1 MKTTYFSP
9 AIFEIS
15 TSLFFSPGVPIIII
29 MTLIDP
35 LPPADAVYFKKE
47 IKITPINLL
56 NSIWHKVVY
65 SSFLLCIVQQ
75 KKVMN
80 FSQIETKNS
89 GRKMRNQFFPFLQ
102 QRAILLQTIDN
113 YLSDDSRYFLPE
125 IVFKFSFL
133 VLILPGNP
141 NQNPNFRSL
150 KPSLI

>member
-1 MKTTYFSP
+1 MLWKGFFAASKIRAVQIRAMQNRASRGMPVMKTTYFSP

-65 SSFLLCIVQQ
+65 SSFLLCIV
-75 KKVMN
+75 
-80 FSQIETKNS
+80 
-89 GRKMRNQFFPFLQ
+89 
-102 QRAILLQTIDN
+102 
-113 YLSDDSRYFLPE
+113 
-125 IVFKFSFL
+125 
-133 VLILPGNP
+133 
-141 NQNPNFRSL
+141 
-150 KPSLI
+150 